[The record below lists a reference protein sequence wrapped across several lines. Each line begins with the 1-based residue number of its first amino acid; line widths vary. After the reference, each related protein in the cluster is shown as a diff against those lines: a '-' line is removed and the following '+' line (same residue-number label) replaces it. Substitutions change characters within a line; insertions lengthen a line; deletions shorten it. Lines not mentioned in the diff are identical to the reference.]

1 MAKPSKEHWDK
12 LAKDYGMTADVE
24 KAWKARTDFKAW
36 LANAQV
42 PGQPKKEKLPE
53 KQEEVIHSS
62 GPNKRPR
69 EGPLHS
75 QLLTPEQ
82 RKKLATI
89 QSIIQSMLDDNKSSG

>member
-1 MAKPSKEHWDK
+1 MAKPSREHWDQ
-12 LAKDYGMTADVE
+12 LAKDFGMTADVE

-36 LANAQV
+36 LAKAQV
-42 PGQPKKEKLPE
+42 PGG

-82 RKKLATI
+82 RKKLEYTQKQLDLAHAT
-89 QSIIQSMLDDNKSSG
+89 IQSMLDANKSSV